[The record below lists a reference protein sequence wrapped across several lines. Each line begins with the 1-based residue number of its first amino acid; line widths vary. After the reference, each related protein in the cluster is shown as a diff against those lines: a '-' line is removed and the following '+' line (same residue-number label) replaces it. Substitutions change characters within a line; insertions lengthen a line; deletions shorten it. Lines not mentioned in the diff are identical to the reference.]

1 MELPTADDRA
11 HSAAARSEVVGFS
24 FLRPYAAILGRD
36 GAWRFSLAG
45 WFARLVRSTAGI
57 STILLIAAHGQSY
70 AVGGAAAGAVVIGAA
85 IAGPFWSRAA
95 DRLGQP
101 RVLPFA
107 LGALTVSAALL
118 LLSIQ
123 LDLAPWT
130 WVSASF
136 LIGASAIDAGA
147 LVRARWIHLLTGSDL
162 RSGGQRH
169 TALAFE
175 AVLDEFTFVIG
186 PPLVTIVA
194 AAANPVA
201 GFLVGVGATLLGGVA
216 LVVQRRTAPVPTRVR
231 APDAARGFRAWL
243 PAGVLGLLPS
253 YMGVGLIFGSV
264 DLTAVGISRDVG
276 TTAIAG
282 ILLAVFALGSVTSG
296 FLFGVI
302 GARWSVLGRLAV
314 AGAMF
319 AVVMPWFAVVGAPL
333 AFAIVSFCAGLATT
347 PILIASSSMI
357 ETLAARENITVAMS
371 WPSVA
376 MSVGVT
382 IGAAMSGAAIDHG
395 SSYGGLWVPLIAAA
409 LVATATALNVL
420 VRGRRRRASGAV
432 GQL

>member
-1 MELPTADDRA
+1 MELPTADDSTQAETTR
-11 HSAAARSEVVGFS
+11 SARVRSGFVG
-24 FLRPYAAILGRD
+24 PYAAILGRD

-70 AVGGAAAGAVVIGAA
+70 AIGGAASGAVVIGAA

-95 DRLGQP
+95 DRLGQT
-101 RVLPFA
+101 RVTPVA
-107 LGALTVSAALL
+107 LVALTVSAVLL

-123 LDLAPWT
+123 FDLAPWT

-147 LVRARWIHLLTGSDL
+147 LVRARWIHLLAGSD
-162 RSGGQRH
+162 RRRGVERH

-216 LVVQRRTAPVPTRVR
+216 LVVQRRTAPVPSRVH

-253 YMGVGLIFGSV
+253 YVGVGLIFGSV

-302 GARWSVLGRLAV
+302 GARWSVLRRLGV
-314 AGAMF
+314 SGAMF

-333 AFAIVSFCAGLATT
+333 TFAIVSFCAGLATT

-357 ETLAARENITVAMS
+357 ETLTARENITVAMS

-409 LVATATALNVL
+409 LVALATAVNVL
-420 VRGRRRRASGAV
+420 VRGRRRAAIPADGRP
-432 GQL
+432 

>member
-1 MELPTADDRA
+1 VQFP
-11 HSAAARSEVVGFS
+11 VVT
-24 FLRPYAAILGRD
+24 PYAAILGRD

-70 AVGGAAAGAVVIGAA
+70 AIGGAASGGVVIGSA

-95 DRLGQP
+95 DRLGQT
-101 RVLPFA
+101 RVLPIA
-107 LGALTVSAALL
+107 LATLAVSAVLL
-118 LLSIQ
+118 LLSIE

-130 WVSASF
+130 WIGASF

-147 LVRARWIHLLTGSDL
+147 LVRARWMHLLAAPDEG
-162 RSGGQRH
+162 RHRH

-201 GFLVGVGATLLGGVA
+201 GFLVGVGATLGGGVA
-216 LVVQRRTAPVPTRVR
+216 LVVQRRTAPVPTRIP
-231 APDAARGFRAWL
+231 APDAASGFRAWL
-243 PAGVLGLLPS
+243 PAGVVGLLPS
-253 YMGVGLIFGSV
+253 YVGVGLIFGSV

-282 ILLAVFALGSVTSG
+282 ILLAVFAAGSVTSG

-302 GARWSVLGRLAV
+302 AARWSALRRLAV

-319 AVVMPWFAVVGAPL
+319 AVVMPWFAIVGTPL
-333 AFAIVSFCAGLATT
+333 AFALVSFCAGLATT
-347 PILIASSSMI
+347 PILIASSSLI

-382 IGAAMSGAAIDHG
+382 IGAALSGAAIDHG

-409 LVATATALNVL
+409 LVAVATALNVL
-420 VRGRRRRASGAV
+420 VRGGRATASRVAD
-432 GQL
+432 QT